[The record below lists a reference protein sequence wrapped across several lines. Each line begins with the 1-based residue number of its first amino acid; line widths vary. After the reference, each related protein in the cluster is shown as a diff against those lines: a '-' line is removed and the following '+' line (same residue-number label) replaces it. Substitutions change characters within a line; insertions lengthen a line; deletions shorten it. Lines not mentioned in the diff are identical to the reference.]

1 MNTLH
6 SPFGAPRKELINGLQ
21 KTVVILL
28 FFLLL
33 AFAGL
38 YYLMN
43 SNLQQQNAKQ
53 EQLSELL
60 GLVHSAEEHWLEWL
74 LIEDL
79 NTIDRSLDTSPASHY
94 HQLLVSEYKLIQD
107 QLMSFD
113 DAEEADLSTAVK
125 LLNAFSGREL
135 DTYPLSNAERIQA
148 YQEFE
153 KLESLGDQL
162 VQIGVA
168 LDYQRELF
176 VGRMVW
182 APVGLF
188 VVIAFVVIVLAA
200 RLNRQLTSGF
210 ATIHHVI
217 DHRKHGHASVLPER
231 PLVDELT
238 DLSHL
243 IDHEISSRDMDIRQQ
258 LGRLSLIDEALSVI
272 ELPFFMVNEE
282 RDIVWQTQGAERLW
296 NKNTSLFESMFG
308 IDPGLD
314 SPVGEQ
320 VSESVLLSD
329 EPLRLSLS
337 DGVYELTVKQFEV
350 GNEASSMRYLIQI
363 QHKSEMAE
371 FDVLYNCLKLMSKD
385 VWDAPIRL
393 SRENSPY
400 APFAQSLEQIRIKV
414 ADIIRASNKS
424 MMTTDQA
431 EKITKLQQ
439 IASLIDAK
447 TDHNDSVV
455 EKAPSIVPMP
465 VSELNVHQVM
475 DLSDQIQDSL
485 LLGYEMIIQRLLLV
499 EKDLSSNVILL
510 ESVSRCL
517 NEVRAGVLSSLA
529 ATEGESDA
537 IRHRFAIDLDH
548 DISEVQGQVQEMSS
562 LIGTTLSLLE
572 SDRSV
577 GNARLMR
584 VRETVED
591 IVKRIEV
598 ITTDTSAELE
608 DKSQKTV
615 DVDLDEEWEEW

>member
-465 VSELNVHQVM
+465 VPELNVHQVM

-548 DISEVQGQVQEMSS
+548 DISEAQGQVQEMSS

>member
-363 QHKSEMAE
+363 QHKSETAE

-562 LIGTTLSLLE
+562 LIGMTLSLLE